1 MVADKYT
8 SFEQLHAAESPAHF
22 SVVFEHRAAAEAILL
37 APHGGRI
44 ENHTSE
50 IARRIAADR
59 HSYYAFEGRKLRG
72 NRDLHI
78 TSHRF
83 DEPTAL
89 LLVPQHR
96 WVVAIHG
103 CNGDSSR
110 VLLGGLDTQLKTA
123 IEARLNA
130 HGVASESVGHR
141 YPGVD
146 PNNICNRGARGVGV
160 QIELTT
166 AFRAGNEWQALIN
179 ATQEALAAFCR
190 PQD

>member
-1 MVADKYT
+1 MRLKDKVAVIIGAG
-8 SFEQLHAAESPAHF
+8 QSPG
-22 SVVFEHRAAAEAILL
+22 ETLGNGRATVLRFAQ
-37 APHGGRI
+37 
-44 ENHTSE
+44 
-50 IARRIAADR
+50 
-59 HSYYAFEGRKLRG
+59 EGAKIFAVD
-72 NRDLHI
+72 RDLD
-78 TSHRF
+78 SAN
-83 DEPTAL
+83 ETAAMARAEGAECETARAD
-89 LLVPQHR
+89 VTR
-96 WVVAIHG
+96 E
-103 CNGDSSR
+103 SE
-110 VLLGGLDTQLKTA
+110 LKTA